1 MKNLLRKPLQTTGL
15 IHDITPRS
23 VGWEYVGLAI
33 HLLKPGELISGLTQ
47 QTEVIIVIVEG
58 KCELNINDKNFGELG
73 KRENVFERLPPQSVY
88 ASINSKWSCRATT
101 YCSIAICSAP
111 GNGNHATRVLDPPI
125 LTQRGK
131 GSNTRFIN
139 NIAMEHDDVA
149 DSLLVTEVFTP
160 QGNWSS
166 YPPHRHDE
174 DDFPNITYLEETY
187 YHRLSPSNGY
197 ATQRVWTEDGSLDE
211 TYSVL
216 NHDVVI
222 VPKGHHPCGVP
233 YGYEL
238 YYLNVM
244 AGPIRK
250 WRFKNHPDHNWIF
263 ERDNKKSI

>member
-1 MKNLLRKPLQTTGL
+1 MKNLLLKPLKTSGL
-15 IHDITPRS
+15 IHDITPKNAGWGF
-23 VGWEYVGLAI
+23 VGMAI
-33 HLLKPGELISGLTQ
+33 HLLKPGDLISGLTQ

-58 KCELNINDKNFGELG
+58 KCELNVNDINFGELG
-73 KRENVFERLPPQSVY
+73 ERKSVFERLPPQSVY
-88 ASINSKWSCRATT
+88 TSINSKWTCQATSFCT
-101 YCSIAICSAP
+101 IAICVAP
-111 GNGNHATRVLDPPI
+111 GKGTYKTRLLDPPI

-131 GSNTRFIN
+131 DSNTRFIN
-139 NIAMEHDDVA
+139 NIAMEQHDVA

-187 YHRLSPSNGY
+187 YHRLNPAQGY

-211 TYSVL
+211 TYSIA
-216 NHDVVI
+216 NHDVVL
-222 VPKGHHPCGVP
+222 VPRGHHPCGVP

-250 WRFKNHPDHNWIF
+250 WRFKNHPEHNWIF
-263 ERDNKKSI
+263 ERDN